1 MCKSNTEESKI
12 LVGGRALV
20 AYGSSRNT
28 LDTDYL
34 IFDKNLPMFSETKDG
49 DDLINA
55 AKSDFLMDVY
65 KTEKGKTI
73 ASPQALLELKSYALI
88 MHCQNGFWQKADDAE
103 FDIKFLVRKFNLKA
117 TPILAKYV
125 GKGELKEITKIITKI
140 NNQK

>member
-1 MCKSNTEESKI
+1 MTKKTEKI

-34 IFDKNLPMFSETKDG
+34 VNDKNLPMFSETAEG

-55 AKSDFLMDVY
+55 DKSSFLMDIY

-88 MHCQNGFWQKADDAE
+88 MHCQNGYWQKADDAE
-103 FDIKFLVRKFNLKA
+103 YDIKFLVRKFGLSS

-125 GKGELKEITKIITKI
+125 SKGELKEVAKVIASVKK
-140 NNQK
+140 

>member
-1 MCKSNTEESKI
+1 MSKQASKESKI

-34 IFDKNLPMFSETKDG
+34 VCDKDLPMFSETKEG

-55 AKSDFLMDVY
+55 DKSDFLMDIY

-103 FDIKFLVRKFNLKA
+103 FDIKFLVRKFKLNSVKNV
-117 TPILAKYV
+117 INYISC
-125 GKGELKEITKIITKI
+125 GELSEVNKVI
-140 NNQK
+140 NSVKF